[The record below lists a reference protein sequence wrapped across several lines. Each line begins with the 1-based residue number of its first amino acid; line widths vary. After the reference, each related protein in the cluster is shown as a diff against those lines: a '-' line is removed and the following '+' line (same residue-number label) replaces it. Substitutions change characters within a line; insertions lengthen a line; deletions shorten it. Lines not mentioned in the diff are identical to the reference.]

1 MRRELRLIPLALA
14 VLFAPGCHE
23 KVAPTSTAVAVK
35 IGIVERA
42 SNASARRYSAQIEPA
57 SRVDLAFKVGGYVE
71 SIAQL
76 PGVDGR
82 PRVLQDG
89 DPVRRGTELARLRV
103 TDYSQRVAEAAA
115 GVDQATAAADQAR
128 LDFDRISKIA
138 NSGSVTPAE
147 LDGARIRNESATAVL
162 AGASARRAQAQSA
175 AGDTSLRSPIDGVV
189 LKRAIEVGTLAGP
202 GTVAFAVADVRSVK
216 AVFGVPD
223 TILSKVKVGA
233 AQSVTTE
240 AYPNVQ
246 FDGRITRVAPSAD
259 PQSRV
264 FEVEVTIPN
273 GDQRLKSGMVAALKL
288 DQEVVEAPNA
298 EQPLVPL
305 SSIVRPPGRADGFAV
320 FVVEEAGGKL
330 VGRAKDVELGEY
342 LGRVIPVKKGLSGGE
357 RVVVQGAGL
366 LSDGESIEVIQ

>member
-14 VLFAPGCHE
+14 VLSAGGCHE

-35 IGIVERA
+35 VGLVERA
-42 SNASARRYSAQIEPA
+42 SGASARRYSAQIEPA
-57 SRVDLAFKVGGYVE
+57 SRVDLAFKVGGYVD

-76 PGVDGR
+76 AGVDGH
-82 PRVLQDG
+82 PRVLQEG

-115 GVDQATAAADQAR
+115 AVDQATAGAAQAK
-128 LDFDRISKIA
+128 LDWDRISKIA
-138 NSGSVTPAE
+138 NSGSVTLAE
-147 LDGARIRNESATAVL
+147 IDGARIRNEAATAVL
-162 AGASARRAQAQSA
+162 AGAGARRAQAQTA

-189 LKRAIEVGTLAGP
+189 LKRTIEVGSLAGP
-202 GTVAFAVADVRSVK
+202 GTVAFSVADVRSVK
-216 AVFGVPD
+216 VVFGVPD

-233 AQSVTTE
+233 AQSVMTE

-259 PQSRV
+259 PHSRV

-273 GDQRLKSGMVAALKL
+273 DDQRLKSGMVAALKL
-288 DQEVVEAPNA
+288 DQQVEEAPTA
-298 EQPLVPL
+298 ALPLVPL
-305 SSIVRPPGRADGFAV
+305 SSVVRPPGRAEGFAV
-320 FVVEEAGGKL
+320 FVVEEVGGKL

-342 LGRVIPVKKGLSGGE
+342 VGRVIPVKKGLSGGE